1 MSGQFYLA
9 VLGDLVEHRA
19 TGTRAAI
26 ALRMAQLRF
35 ACPSPKHCRFNGQT
49 VSISRFY

>member
-19 TGTRAAI
+19 TGTLRAAI

-35 ACPSPKHCRFNGQT
+35 ACPSPKHRFNGQT
-49 VSISRFY
+49 VSKSRFY